1 MFGISKYISKTSVYF
16 NDVYALVLYENYI
29 KLYQKIM
36 LAEVV
41 ITSILTGKQQ
51 NWIRYQILL
60 WIRNTKFNR
69 NKSKSED

>member
-51 NWIRYQILL
+51 N
-60 WIRNTKFNR
+60 
-69 NKSKSED
+69 